1 VTGLA
6 SAANR
11 VRSAPYRTRP
21 GIGSAAV
28 SRVSAAAGSGSGLA
42 TSTRFP
48 NLRPR
53 STAAS
58 AMRPTC
64 GKTVRAV
71 AIWARAWA
79 SGAPSATF
87 AANTPLVSA
96 CRAACMNSTVVRWAG
111 VRPPANT
118 SAITTSKPPARI
130 RSSTARASPI
140 RTRTRAPR
148 SGSLRR
154 IRSISAVSTSTAT
167 CDEPG
172 RVAATYRAR
181 VRAPAPRCSTRSGW
195 ATGAAV
201 SITWPSRLTY
211 SKSR

>member
-6 SAANR
+6 PAVNR
-11 VRSAPYRTRP
+11 VRSAPYKTRP

-28 SRVSAAAGSGSGLA
+28 SRVSAPAGSGSGLA

-58 AMRPTC
+58 AMSPTC

-71 AIWARAWA
+71 ATWARAWA

-96 CRAACMNSTVVRWAG
+96 RRAACMNSTVVRWAG

-118 SAITTSKPPARI
+118 SAITTSKAPARI

-140 RTRTRAPR
+140 RTRTPR

-154 IRSISAVSTSTAT
+154 TRSTSAASTSTDT

-181 VRAPAPRCSTRSGW
+181 VRAPAPRCSTCSGC
-195 ATGAAV
+195 AAGAAV

>member
-1 VTGLA
+1 MTGLA
-6 SAANR
+6 PAVNR
-11 VRSAPYRTRP
+11 VRSPPYSTRP

-42 TSTRFP
+42 ASTRFP

-64 GKTVRAV
+64 GKTARAV
-71 AIWARAWA
+71 ATCARAWA
-79 SGAPSATF
+79 SGAPSATL
-87 AANTPLVSA
+87 AANTPPLDSA
-96 CRAACMNSTVVRWAG
+96 PRAACMNSTVVRWAG

-118 SAITTSKPPARI
+118 SAITTSKEPARS

-140 RTRTRAPR
+140 RTRTLR

-154 IRSISAVSTSTAT
+154 TRSASAASTSTAS

-181 VRAPAPRCSTRSGW
+181 VRAPAPRCSARSGC
-195 ATGAAV
+195 AAGAAV